1 MAVATLESGGC
12 SAGFQ
17 VVTVCLDAAPVLNL
31 RVCRTAPGRSGE
43 PMRQIK
49 QALVLA
55 AFVPALLASSCAQ
68 VPHSSTVPSNQ
79 VGAQSVL
86 FGEVLSVRA
95 VQIQPGTTR
104 VGAVTGAVLGGIGGA
119 QIGGGRAANAAGA
132 VGGAVAGGLLGSA
145 IQRGGQTRSGVEVT
159 LRLDSGEAIAV
170 TQPGSPNDFRV
181 GDRVRVVGDS
191 DEARVS
197 R

>member
-1 MAVATLESGGC
+1 
-12 SAGFQ
+12 
-17 VVTVCLDAAPVLNL
+17 
-31 RVCRTAPGRSGE
+31 
-43 PMRQIK
+43 MRQIK

-55 AFVPALLASSCAQ
+55 AFVPALLAPVSCAQ
-68 VPHSSTVPSNQ
+68 VPNSSTVPSNQ
-79 VGAQSVL
+79 VGAQTVV

-104 VGAVTGAVLGGIGGA
+104 VGAVTGAVLGGIGGS
-119 QIGGGRAANAAGA
+119 QVGGGNAANAAGA
-132 VGGAVAGGLLGSA
+132 VAGAVAGGLLGSA
-145 IQRGGQTRSGVEVT
+145 IQRSGQAQNGVELTV
-159 LRLDSGEAIAV
+159 RLDSGEAIAV
-170 TQPGSPNDFRV
+170 TQPGNPNDFRV